1 MKITVNDADYHFDTP
16 LTVDSLLT
24 FLEQPLSGSALAVN
38 QVIVPRP
45 HWAEHRLNDGDN
57 VVVFQAIAGG

>member
-1 MKITVNDADYHFDTP
+1 MRITVNDEDYGFDPP
-16 LTVDSLLT
+16 LSVDSLLA

-38 QVIVPRP
+38 QQIVPRP
-45 HWAEHRLNDGDN
+45 QWSQHLLKDGDH

>member
-1 MKITVNDADYHFDTP
+1 MKITVNDQDYRFDTP
-16 LTVDSLLT
+16 LSVDSLLA

-38 QVIVPRP
+38 QLIVPRP
-45 HWAEHRLNDGDN
+45 QWAEHLLKDGDN

>member
-1 MKITVNDADYHFDTP
+1 MKITVNDEDYLFDTP
-16 LTVDSLLT
+16 PTVDSLLI

-38 QVIVPRP
+38 QLIIPRP
-45 HWAEHRLNDGDN
+45 QWAEYLLKDGDN

>member
-1 MKITVNDADYHFDTP
+1 MKITVNDDDYRFDTP
-16 LTVDSLLT
+16 LTVHALLT
-24 FLEQPLSGSALAVN
+24 FLEQSLPGSALAVN

-45 HWAEHRLNDGDN
+45 QWAEHLLKDGDN